1 MLDTGLSV
9 IMIVIIITI
18 TITMI
23 VIKATELQIF
33 PPARTANVGKSHKE
47 EGRNQLFCP
56 LGRIAAVFFLT

>member
-9 IMIVIIITI
+9 IMIVIII

-33 PPARTANVGKSHKE
+33 PPARTANVGKSQKRKAE
-47 EGRNQLFCP
+47 TSCFALLVE
-56 LGRIAAVFFLT
+56 

>member
-9 IMIVIIITI
+9 IMIIVII

-33 PPARTANVGKSHKE
+33 PSARTANVGENHKE

-56 LGRIAAVFFLT
+56 LGRIAAVFLNLS